1 MGSSESTNNFPFL
14 NDTVNPNEQLTIF
27 TQLELYEIK
36 SNSILEKTKKKYPG
50 TQKEADMIKYNSEI
64 LSLKSKCVFNVTT
77 LEKLKENKKNIEN
90 ILDKMLLL

>member
-1 MGSSESTNNFPFL
+1 MGSSESTNKFSFL

-36 SNSILEKTKKKYPG
+36 SNSILEKTKKG
-50 TQKEADMIKYNSEI
+50 TQKEAKIITYNSEI
-64 LSLKSKCVFNVTT
+64 SFLKSKCVFNVTT
-77 LEKLKENKKNIEN
+77 LDKLRENKKNIEN

>member
-36 SNSILEKTKKKYPG
+36 SNSILEKTKKKHPD
-50 TQKEADMIKYNSEI
+50 TEKEAKIITYNSEI
-64 LSLKSKCVFNVTT
+64 SFLKSKCVFNVTT